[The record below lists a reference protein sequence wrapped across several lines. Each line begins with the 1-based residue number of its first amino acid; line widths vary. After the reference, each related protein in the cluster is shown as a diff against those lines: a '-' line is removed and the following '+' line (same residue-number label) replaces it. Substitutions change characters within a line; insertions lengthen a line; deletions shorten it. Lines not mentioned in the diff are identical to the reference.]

1 MAGAVTLGIF
11 PLALL
16 ALAMIESEH
25 ESILGMNGLVFGVI
39 IIATGILG
47 YAATKRLR
55 QPPTA
60 MPSLPVEHL
69 ATGD

>member
-1 MAGAVTLGIF
+1 MAGAITLGIF

-25 ESILGMNGLVFGVI
+25 ESILGMNGLLFGVI
-39 IIATGILG
+39 IIAAGILG
-47 YAATKRLR
+47 YTATKKFRH
-55 QPPTA
+55 PTA
-60 MPSLPVEHL
+60 AVPAIPTEHL